1 MTVAELD
8 ASLPR
13 SDHDPATKVGGR
25 APCSAS
31 PDAQCDMVSMGT
43 FPDMSGRVGPQE
55 VVRCRYCGG
64 AVTLPALPD
73 VAFLYDNRES
83 QDFQPDSVG
92 LVRKIKR
99 LAFDRQVSTLLAQ
112 LAEVP
117 ERVLDFGCGSGLFTR
132 QLAGRLGPGVVVGS
146 DFHDTPP
153 AELDADNYVPMADLG
168 KFEGTFDLVLA
179 MHVLEHDDDA
189 LGLLARITAMAK
201 PGGTVVVEVP
211 NVECVW
217 TQVMGRAWDAWYVP
231 FHRTH
236 FSRKSLLS
244 VMQAGCLSVSAV
256 HSVTVPT
263 MGRSLA
269 NLMQAHN
276 GLPFLLAGIA
286 LHPVQWAYEK
296 LSGRSSALRVIARN
310 PD

>member
-1 MTVAELD
+1 MTAVELD
-8 ASLPR
+8 AHLLR
-13 SDHDPATKVGGR
+13 SDHSSAGIARGR
-25 APCSAS
+25 APCSVS
-31 PDAQCDMVSMGT
+31 PDGQCYMVSMGI
-43 FPDMSGRVGPQE
+43 FPDKSGRVGPQE

-64 AVTLPALPD
+64 AVTLPTLSD

-92 LVRKIKR
+92 FVRKIKR

-112 LAEVP
+112 LP
-117 ERVLDFGCGSGLFTR
+117 ERPGRILDFGCGSGLFTH
-132 QLAGRLGPGVVVGS
+132 QLARRFGPGVVIGS
-146 DFHDTPP
+146 DFHHTPP
-153 AELDADNYVPMADLG
+153 AELDVGSYVPMAELS

-189 LGLLARITAMAK
+189 LGLLARIAAMAK

-244 VMQAGCLSVSAV
+244 VMEVGCLAVSAV

-269 NLMQAHN
+269 NLMHAKN
-276 GLPFLLAGIA
+276 GLPFILAGIA
-286 LHPVQWAYEK
+286 LHPLQWACEK
-296 LSGRSSALRVIARN
+296 LSGRSSALRVIARIAG
-310 PD
+310 